1 MFPNFS
7 DFVLLPRPR
16 ELKFTEKRPFL
27 LILSVIAIFRTGRS
41 RTKAQFSSPCPYKR
55 QSFCQMQ
62 RLINQ
67 HTKLSVKFT
76 AKLFLL
82 VSIISMRI
90 VMHTQ
95 KNRIRFAIDGKPSGF
110 SI

>member
-1 MFPNFS
+1 MPN
-7 DFVLLPRPR
+7 
-16 ELKFTEKRPFL
+16 
-27 LILSVIAIFRTGRS
+27 A
-41 RTKAQFSSPCPYKR
+41 A
-55 QSFCQMQ
+55 
-62 RLINQ
+62 LINQ
-67 HTKLSVKFT
+67 RTRLSVKFT
-76 AKLFLL
+76 SKLFLL